1 VSFWKDTDQFDS
13 ILGGTTT
20 QLQGT
25 VETRRSADPYDLC
38 VTPPLLDTVKH
49 LHYFHETSVANMNRQ
64 CRSPFTVASMA
75 RGAFGYCF
83 YLMKSN
89 PTDAVASFRLPSNPM
104 STTKNAVLRQT
115 PSQKK
120 V

>member
-1 VSFWKDTDQFDS
+1 
-13 ILGGTTT
+13 
-20 QLQGT
+20 
-25 VETRRSADPYDLC
+25 
-38 VTPPLLDTVKH
+38 
-49 LHYFHETSVANMNRQ
+49 MNRQ

-89 PTDAVASFRLPSNPM
+89 PTDAVASFRLPSNPNVDH
-104 STTKNAVLRQT
+104 KKCPVVLRQT